1 MLISQQKFKSKVNN
15 VFTEKV
21 NKISLIAN
29 DDKKNATPDGVRI
42 FPYGYEC

>member
-1 MLISQQKFKSKVNN
+1 MLIYQQKFKSKVHN

-29 DDKKNATPDGVRI
+29 DDKKNTNP
-42 FPYGYEC
+42 

>member
-1 MLISQQKFKSKVNN
+1 MLISQQKFKSEVNN

-29 DDKKNATPDGVRI
+29 DDKKNANP
-42 FPYGYEC
+42 